1 MEQSPNQPIICKWN
15 IRPSPK
21 SCWFYTHDLKP
32 SFLLHGLLW
41 RAPHLSFSFYSCCF
55 QSIVSITANMIFF
68 KHPSGH
74 VISLFTGHLLVLPG
88 RPKSLMVSEGHSL
101 ISWQSPL
108 GLCDPS
114 TPAFYSTNTFTSFS
128 PIADSWHLLYH
139 LFGMFFL
146 HSLFFC
152 LVHSYSCF
160 RCQCKCYVLGEAFKP
175 TYSLFFLIIWFA
187 SLQNIYV
194 SL

>member
-1 MEQSPNQPIICKWN
+1 MVLSLHFSCMDYCEGFLICLFPSTLAASNPLSPSQP
-15 IRPSPK
+15 
-21 SCWFYTHDLKP
+21 T
-32 SFLLHGLLW
+32 
-41 RAPHLSFSFYSCCF
+41 FS
-55 QSIVSITANMIFF
+55 

-74 VISLFTGHLLVLPG
+74 FISLFTGRLLVLPG
-88 RPKSLMVSEGHSL
+88 RPKSLMVSEGPQGLAPACLPSL

-114 TPAFYSTNTFTSFS
+114 MPAFYSTNTFTSLS
-128 PIADSWHLLYH
+128 PIAEPWHLLYH

-146 HSLFFC
+146 HPLFFC
-152 LVHSYSCF
+152 LVNSYSCF
-160 RCQCKCYVLGEAFKP
+160 RYQCKCYVLGEAFKP
-175 TYSLFFLIIWFA
+175 TYSLFVLIIWFA